1 MTFRRL
7 AYLASVAGL
16 CAMSGGMTV
25 SALPKGNDAPLTF
38 RLRDSAGIQHSDLEL
53 RPARAVV
60 LLFITPD
67 CPISQGY
74 VPEMNRIAN
83 EFRAK
88 GVTVFGVQADVT
100 ARLVDVQSHVREYSY
115 AFPVLID
122 DRQLLVKRTNATTTP
137 ESVVMTPDGAVVYQ
151 GRIDNRVAGLGTRR
165 VQATE
170 FDLRNALDA
179 VLAGRPVA
187 RPRTTAYG
195 CLISRTS

>member
-100 ARLVDVQSHVREYSY
+100 ARRE
-115 AFPVLID
+115 AFGPT
-122 DRQLLVKRTNATTTP
+122 K
-137 ESVVMTPDGAVVYQ
+137 
-151 GRIDNRVAGLGTRR
+151 AGQEDCLAGT
-165 VQATE
+165 ATE
-170 FDLRNALDA
+170 RSSLPSGA
-179 VLAGRPVA
+179 
-187 RPRTTAYG
+187 
-195 CLISRTS
+195 